1 MQFILEKI
9 ELWLLIWC
17 VDLGQLHKYKDQSP
31 SLDIPWTLL
40 LCETFD
46 KTCHHIDHICSI
58 LRDEKMQILKLRL
71 SLCYVMCH
79 YFLLLICEIMMLV
92 RVFDPTWSTEECR
105 YDTKQMCL
113 ENRCK
118 KINIWF
124 QNFVPILALLP
135 GMILGA
141 AFSSSSVSSVLSST
155 ASSMSILSDLVPV
168 LVAALA
174 ASSSCTVSPD
184 EVWEPDWSLIGG
196 RESSGAVLVMKIF

>member
-1 MQFILEKI
+1 MSCRHWHWQCKLRNIILLFLFHDLLARKYLVESENKYRPQLYIHELIDSIETWMQFILEKI

-46 KTCHHIDHICSI
+46 KSCHHIDHICSI

-105 YDTKQMCL
+105 YDTKQICL

-118 KINIWF
+118 KINI
-124 QNFVPILALLP
+124 LRDELS
-135 GMILGA
+135 LGE
-141 AFSSSSVSSVLSST
+141 
-155 ASSMSILSDLVPV
+155 I
-168 LVAALA
+168 
-174 ASSSCTVSPD
+174 
-184 EVWEPDWSLIGG
+184 
-196 RESSGAVLVMKIF
+196 